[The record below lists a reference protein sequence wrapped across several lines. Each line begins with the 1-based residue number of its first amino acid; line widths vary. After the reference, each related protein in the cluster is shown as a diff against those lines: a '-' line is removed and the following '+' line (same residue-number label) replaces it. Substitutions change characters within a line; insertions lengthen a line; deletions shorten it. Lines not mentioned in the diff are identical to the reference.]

1 MKENLTIALLGVQ
14 GLILAGML
22 AGIIMLAVRV
32 GEQPTREEFNQLR
45 AEISA
50 EMRDLRIELLAEIR
64 NSNAELLHALANHTH
79 DEDGAAV
86 FALPPGVAPLAPGN

>member
-22 AGIIMLAVRV
+22 AGIIMLAVKV

-45 AEISA
+45 T
-50 EMRDLRIELLAEIR
+50 ELLTAIH
-64 NSNAELLHALANHTH
+64 NSNAQLLHSLANHTH

-86 FALPPGVAPLAPGN
+86 FALPPGVAPLPPGN